1 MFIYLCAAL
10 VVDCGVVARNHEVFE
25 WRLKYVCVQSS
36 LYNYYPTVATVVGL
50 VIRLVRVL

>member
-10 VVDCGVVARNHEVFE
+10 VVDCGVVTRNHEVFE
-25 WRLKYVCVQSS
+25 WRLKYVSVQINI
-36 LYNYYPTVATVVGL
+36 YNYVPTVATVVGL